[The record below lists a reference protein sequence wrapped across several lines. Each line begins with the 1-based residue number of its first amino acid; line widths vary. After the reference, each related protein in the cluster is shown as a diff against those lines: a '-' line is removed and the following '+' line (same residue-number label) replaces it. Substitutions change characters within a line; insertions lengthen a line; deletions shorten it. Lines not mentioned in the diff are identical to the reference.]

1 MRIFAAVSLLFVLAG
16 CGDDAA
22 SPSSTTEPSPTTTG
36 PSASTSS
43 TVPTATTTVT
53 PTLPSGGTDLP
64 PADFDTLAAIFDPLV
79 EPLGYRLGRAALIDL
94 ETYEESPDATHLAV
108 YLTPLV
114 AKSPDEYASELVP
127 VARVFLPAVFDTWP
141 GLESFDVCQEPF
153 EFEGDAPPP
162 GLTVLDVDRATAE
175 AIDWAS
181 IDLAGLIYARHEHP
195 GLVLSAQSAIKVS
208 ETWVAA
214 WEEAEG

>member
-1 MRIFAAVSLLFVLAG
+1 MRILAAVFLLLVLAS

-22 SPSSTTEPSPTTTG
+22 SPSSTTG
-36 PSASTSS
+36 PSSASTSLPSSTSS
-43 TVPTATTTVT
+43 TVLEPTTTVT

-79 EPLGYRLGRAALIDL
+79 ESLGYRLGRAALIDL
-94 ETYEESPDATHLAV
+94 DTYEESPEATHLAV

-114 AKSPDEYASELVP
+114 AKSPDEYATELVP

-141 GLESFDVCQEPF
+141 GLESFDICQEPF
-153 EFEGDAPPP
+153 EFEGDTPPP

-175 AIDWAS
+175 AIDWAT
-181 IDLAGLIYARHEHP
+181 IDLTDLLDARRVYP
-195 GLVLSAQSAIKVS
+195 GLRLQAQSAIRDS
-208 ETWVAA
+208 ATWEAA
-214 WEEAEG
+214 GG